1 MQRIDLRGKSLAGAK
16 RAMNKIIKDR
26 KMAGFTDTVSFLL
39 PDRNNNNIK
48 KSPKSKV
55 GPRNSKCPNCGSKM
69 QTISKMYRCSGDLLK
84 KVLKDTN
91 NKIVKDCS
99 YIEYGVVLEQ
109 SKYSDQIKTFKL
121 IKENNEKE

>member
-39 PDRNNNNIK
+39 PDRNNNSIK

-55 GPRNSKCPNCGSKM
+55 GPRNNKCPNCGSKM
-69 QTISKMYRCSGDLLK
+69 QTINKMYKCSGDLLK
-84 KVLKDTN
+84 KVLKDIKN
-91 NKIVKDCS
+91 SPIKDCS
-99 YIEYGVVLEQ
+99 YIEYGVTLET
-109 SKYSDQIKTFKL
+109 SKYSDQVKTFKV
-121 IKENNEKE
+121 KETNE